1 MENSRHNEIFLPF
14 IICIIFPIVFMLT
27 TNIGVIRKTFSFLL
41 ENPSLQSFVT
51 IFISIILEA
60 LPFIIIGVFL
70 SSLIQVFISEETLA
84 RIIPK
89 NTVLGILFAAT
100 VGLIFPVCDCAIIPI
115 VRRLLKKGLP
125 LPIGVTFMLSVPII
139 NPVVLTSTYYAF
151 LNNPY
156 APFIRAVAGWT
167 SAVIIGFMIS
177 KLNKFNT
184 RQAKLHEILFKE
196 RLYTPKNT
204 HSIHE
209 HNHEHCH
216 HDHTCSCGHIHHT
229 EKNFSALTLVHVLEH
244 VSLELQDVG
253 RFVIMGAFL
262 SALMQTFIP
271 RKYILSIGHG
281 NISSIIVMML
291 LAYVLCVC
299 SETDAFIA
307 RTFVNQF
314 TNGSI
319 IAFLIFGPMIDIK
332 NTLMLCE
339 TFNLKFVFKLVL
351 SIILVCFLIGLS
363 FNFLKIPL

>member
-1 MENSRHNEIFLPF
+1 
-14 IICIIFPIVFMLT
+14 MLT
-27 TNIGVIRKTFSFLL
+27 TNIKILRKTFSFILQ
-41 ENPSLQSFVT
+41 NSFLQSFVT

-70 SSLIQVFISEETLA
+70 SSLIQVFISEETLS

-89 NTVLGILFAAT
+89 NIVLGILSAAT
-100 VGLIFPVCDCAIIPI
+100 IGLIFPVCDCAIVPI

-125 LPIGVTFMLSVPII
+125 LPIGITFMLSVPII

-151 LNNPY
+151 LSNPH
-156 APFIRAVAGWT
+156 APLIRAVAGWI
-167 SAVIIGFMIS
+167 SAVLIGFIINKLDKS
-177 KLNKFNT
+177 KTK
-184 RQAKLHEILFKE
+184 QAKLHEILFNE
-196 RLYTPKNT
+196 RVYMPKNNPIVT
-204 HSIHE
+204 SN
-209 HNHEHCH
+209 HNHEHH
-216 HDHTCSCGHIHHT
+216 KCSCGHVHHEE
-229 EKNFSALTLVHVLEH
+229 EKFSALTLVHVLDH

-281 NISSIIVMML
+281 NISSIIVMMI

-319 IAFLIFGPMIDIK
+319 VAFLIFGPMIDIK

-339 TFNLKFVFKLVL
+339 TFNLKFVFKLV
-351 SIILVCFLIGLS
+351 SIIIVVCFLIGLA
-363 FNFLKIPL
+363 FNFVKIPL